1 MRLRIRLVLQRVSC
15 VEICRAD
22 LQQTRVLDSIK
33 SDSMA
38 AIQEGKVTLVSCFLW
53 ILSFVCF
60 TDKIHMNFELLFEVC
75 FTEDGM
81 NFLLSEHTGAKRR
94 WPFSGGREEG
104 CDKSGN
110 LTEFYSLQSSP
121 TSHHFRSLFIFICAF
136 SASKNCSVCCQC
148 TAMFS
153 SKRIW

>member
-22 LQQTRVLDSIK
+22 LQQTRVLDSIE
-33 SDSMA
+33 SDTMA
-38 AIQEGKVTLVSCFLW
+38 AVQEGKVTLVL
-53 ILSFVCF
+53 LSLNSQFCMF
-60 TDKIHMNFELLFEVC
+60 YTDKIHMNFELLFEVC

-94 WPFSGGREEG
+94 WPLSGGREEG

-110 LTEFYSLQSSP
+110 LTEFNSLQSSP
-121 TSHHFRSLFIFICAF
+121 TSHHFRSFFLICAF